1 MAIDASIPLGGR
13 PLSIADAANQGLA
26 FGQNMQQQRA
36 LTQKTQMDAQEQE
49 QANEIKAARL
59 MHDTSVQLK
68 SLPIEQRAAVAQ
80 QALPVLAKLGVDTS
94 KIDTSNLTDDVLDQS
109 INALKPFTV
118 NMDQRIAS
126 ASPTGSESIVDRNG
140 TAYSQI
146 KVFDPKTQKISLIE
160 TALGPTSSLTNR
172 MGQTAETAAEQAI
185 RLKREQEAIAA
196 NSALNVAAGQANIK
210 LGTEQA
216 MTPIL
221 AQQEAS
227 KKIGSGTATTSLD
240 VIDLGEKAAPI
251 IPRVERG
258 IELLGKVDTGGF
270 DAQMKAIADYTGADT
285 ADASELQS
293 IFSEQLLSQMQSMK
307 GLGAMSEGDRKAI
320 ESGIASWGKSAAGN
334 KRILQNYLSVLKRQ
348 KNNALMEIN
357 RQGKDKFQGSY
368 ERIKGYTQEPSQ
380 PKAAPSAPKEVNW
393 GDL

>member
-1 MAIDASIPLGGR
+1 MAINESIPLQAQAPGIFGAALGG
-13 PLSIADAANQGLA
+13 LQAGQQFAANKQ
-26 FGQNMQQQRA
+26 QMEQQQQTRNVQA
-36 LTQKTQMDAQEQE
+36 LKYAHDTALQL
-49 QANEIKAARL
+49 KAA
-59 MHDTSVQLK
+59 
-68 SLPIEQRAAVAQ
+68 PIERRAQIASA
-80 QALPVLAKLGVDTS
+80 ALPQLQKMGVDVEGL
-94 KIDTSNLTDDVLDQS
+94 NLDDSLDDASLDSFIAATQ
-109 INALKPFTV
+109 PYTV
-118 NMDQRIAS
+118 MPGQRLAS

-185 RLKREQEAIAA
+185 RLKREKEAIAA

-227 KKIGSGTATTSLD
+227 KKIGAGTAATSLD

-348 KNNALMEIN
+348 KNNALMEID

-368 ERIKGYTQEPSQ
+368 ERIKGYNQEPSQ
-380 PKAAPSAPKEVNW
+380 PKSAPSAPKEVNW

>member
-1 MAIDASIPLGGR
+1 MAINESIPLQVQSPGILGAALGG
-13 PLSIADAANQGLA
+13 LQAGQQFAANRQ
-26 FGQNMQQQRA
+26 QMEQQQQA
-36 LTQKTQMDAQEQE
+36 LNV
-49 QANEIKAARL
+49 QALKYAHDTALQLKAA
-59 MHDTSVQLK
+59 
-68 SLPIEQRAAVAQ
+68 PIEQRAQIAST
-80 QALPVLAKLGVDTS
+80 ALPQLQKMGVDVEGM
-94 KIDTSNLTDDVLDQS
+94 NLDESLDDDSLDSFIAATQ
-109 INALKPFTV
+109 PYTV
-118 NMDQRIAS
+118 MPGQRLAS

-227 KKIGSGTATTSLD
+227 KKIGAGTATTSLD

-348 KNNALMEIN
+348 KNNALMEID

-368 ERIKGYTQEPSQ
+368 ERIKGYTKEPSQ